1 VSRPPDDGSSDAVHL
16 EDLDVPDATF
26 ACPDL
31 TTFCHLDELGLEVT
45 GQRLEPDRA
54 ILACR
59 VVDSDDGS
67 QGWCH
72 RCGCEGAAR
81 DTVTRELAH
90 EPLGWRPTTLV
101 VTIRRYRCT
110 GCGHVWRQD
119 TTKAACARAKLSRRG
134 LRWALEGIV
143 VQHLTIAR
151 VAEGLGVAWN
161 TANDAV
167 LAEGKRV
174 LIDDERRFDG
184 VAVLGVD
191 EHVWRHTRKGDKYV
205 TVIIDLTPIRDGTG
219 PARLLDM
226 IEGRSKQAFKSWLAE
241 RPAAWRKAVEVVAMD
256 GFTGFKT
263 AAAEEL
269 PAATAVMD
277 PFHVVRLAG
286 DALDHCRRRVQQELH
301 GHRGRKDDPLYRARR
316 TLHTGAGLL
325 TDKQHQR
332 LSTLFAA
339 DEHVE
344 VEATW
349 GIYQRMITAYRD
361 PDRKRGRELMTNLI
375 TSVASGVP
383 AALVEVTKLGRTLKT
398 RAVDVLAYFDRPGT
412 SNGPT
417 EAINGRLEHLRG
429 SALGFRNLTNYI
441 ARSLLETGGFRPRLH
456 PGL

>member
-1 VSRPPDDGSSDAVHL
+1 VSRSPDDEGSYATRP

-26 ACPDL
+26 ARPDL
-31 TTFCHLDELGLEVT
+31 TTFCRLEELGLEVL

-54 ILACR
+54 VLACR
-59 VVDSDDGS
+59 VVEPD
-67 QGWCH
+67 QWCH
-72 RCGCEGAAR
+72 RCGCEGAPR
-81 DTVTRELAH
+81 DTVTRRLAH
-90 EPLGWRPTTLV
+90 EPLGWRPTVLE
-101 VTIRRYRCT
+101 VTVRRYRCT

-119 TTKAACARAKLSRRG
+119 TTKAAEPRAKLSRRG

-143 VQHLTIAR
+143 CQHLTVAR
-151 VAEGLGVAWN
+151 VAEGLAVSWN

-174 LIDDERRFDG
+174 LIDDPGRFDG
-184 VAVLGVD
+184 VTAIGVD
-191 EHVWRHTRKGDKYV
+191 EHVWRHTRRGDKYV
-205 TVIIDLTPIRDGTG
+205 TVIIDLTPVRSGTG

-226 IEGRSKQAFKSWLAE
+226 LEGRSKQAFKQWLAD
-241 RPAAWRKAVEVVAMD
+241 RPQAWRDRVEVVAMD

-269 PAATAVMD
+269 PDAVAVMD

-286 DALDHCRRRVQQELH
+286 DALDQCRRRVQQDTC
-301 GHRGRKDDPLYRARR
+301 GHRGRKGDPLYTARR
-316 TLHTGAGLL
+316 TLHTGTDLL
-325 TDKQHQR
+325 TDKQKDR
-332 LSTLFAA
+332 LAALFKG
-339 DEHVE
+339 DQHVE

-349 GIYQRMITAYRD
+349 GIYQRMITAYRE
-361 PDRKRGRELMTNLI
+361 PDRARARELMSRLI
-375 TSVASGVP
+375 ESVSHSVP
-383 AALVEVTKLGRTLKT
+383 TALTELHRLGRTLKQ
-398 RAVDVLAYFDRPGT
+398 RAGDVLAYFDRPGT

>member
-1 VSRPPDDGSSDAVHL
+1 
-16 EDLDVPDATF
+16 VPDVTF

-31 TTFCHLDELGLEVT
+31 TTFCRLDELGLQVV

-54 ILACR
+54 VLACR
-59 VVDSDDGS
+59 VVEAD
-67 QGWCH
+67 QWCR

-81 DTVTRELAH
+81 DSVVRRLAH
-90 EPLGWRPTTLV
+90 EPWGWRPTTLE

-110 GCGHVWRQD
+110 GCVHVWRQD
-119 TTKAACARAKLSRRG
+119 TTRAAEPRAKLSRRG

-143 VQHLTIAR
+143 CQHLTVAR
-151 VAEGLGVAWN
+151 VAEGLGVSWN

-174 LIDDERRFDG
+174 LIDDPDRFDG
-184 VAVLGVD
+184 VRVLGVD
-191 EHVWRHTRKGDKYV
+191 EHVWRHTCRGDKYV
-205 TVIIDLTPIRDGTG
+205 TVIIDLTGIRDGTG

-226 IEGRSKQAFKSWLAE
+226 VEGRSKQAFTQWLTGL
-241 RPAAWRKAVEVVAMD
+241 PQAWRDGVEVVAMD

-263 AAAEEL
+263 ATTEEL
-269 PAATAVMD
+269 PDAVAVMD

-286 DALDHCRRRVQQELH
+286 DALDRCRRRVQHDTH
-301 GHRGRKDDPLYRARR
+301 GHRGRTGDPLYRSRR
-316 TLHTGAGLL
+316 TLHTGADLL
-325 TDKQHQR
+325 TDKQWQR
-332 LSTLFAA
+332 LQDLFTA

-344 VEATW
+344 VEVTW
-349 GIYQRMITAYRD
+349 GVYQNMITAYRE
-361 PDRKRGRELMTNLI
+361 PDRTRGRELMQTLI
-375 TSVASGVP
+375 ESVSHGVP
-383 AALVEVTKLGRTLKT
+383 AALTEIITLGRTLKK
-398 RAVDVLAYFDRPGT
+398 RAADVLAYFDRPGT

-441 ARSLLETGGFRPRLH
+441 TRSLLETGGFRPRLH